1 MEAGFDL
8 KAEIEQAL
16 SGGAFLGL
24 KPGGTENDLYA
35 LFGPPERVV
44 VKKGNKTV
52 EYVTVECVFE
62 NRRLHQVTVKIM
74 DEGQAEAIRELLEK
88 HGSET
93 ADELPPYFR
102 CVRLLPGEQART
114 EILVTMPCTGE
125 GVIAVAVVFPAVC
138 TRTVEL
144 ELPDDVYAQLIA
156 LSNSTRQTVGSLCA
170 GMIRAE
176 LSKEE
181 KDKH

>member
-24 KPGGTENDLYA
+24 KPGGAEDDLYA

-44 VKKGNKTV
+44 VKKGNKTIEYATA
-52 EYVTVECVFE
+52 EYVFE
-62 NRRLHQVTVKIM
+62 DHRLHQVTVKIT
-74 DEGQAEAIRELLEK
+74 DEGQAVAIRELLDK
-88 HGSET
+88 YGSKT

-102 CVRLLPGEQART
+102 CVRLSPGAQARA
-114 EILVTMPCTGE
+114 EVLVTMPCAGE
-125 GVIAVAVVFPAVC
+125 GIIAVAVVFPAVC

-144 ELPDDVYAQLIA
+144 ELPADVYAQLVV
-156 LSNSTRQTVGSLCA
+156 LSNTTRRTVGSLCA
-170 GMIRAE
+170 GMIQAE

>member
-24 KPGGTENDLYA
+24 KPGGTEDDLDA

-44 VKKGNKTV
+44 VKKGNKTI
-52 EYVTVECVFE
+52 EHPTAEFVFE
-62 NRRLHQVTVKIM
+62 NHKLHQVTVKIT
-74 DEGQAEAIRELLEK
+74 DEGQTVAIRELLDK
-88 HGSET
+88 YGSET

-102 CVRLLPGEQART
+102 CVRLSPGVQARA
-114 EILVTMPCTGE
+114 EVLVTMPCTGV
-125 GVIAVAVVFPAVC
+125 GIIAVAVVFPAVC

-144 ELPDDVYAQLIA
+144 ELPADVYAQLVA
-156 LSNSTRQTVGSLCA
+156 LSNTTRRTVGSLCA
-170 GMIRAE
+170 GMIQAE

>member
-1 MEAGFDL
+1 MVAGFDL

-24 KPGGTENDLYA
+24 VPGSTEDDLDV
-35 LFGPPERVV
+35 LFGQPERVV
-44 VKKGNKTV
+44 VKKGNKTIEFPAV
-52 EYVTVECVFE
+52 EFVFE
-62 NRRLHQVTVKIM
+62 NHRLHQITVKIT
-74 DEGQAEAIRELLEK
+74 DEGQAVAIRELLGK
-88 HGSET
+88 YGSET

-102 CVRLLPGEQART
+102 CVRLSAGEQARA
-114 EILVTMPCTGE
+114 EVLVTMPCKG
-125 GVIAVAVVFPAVC
+125 GGIIAVAVVFPAVC

-144 ELPDDVYAQLIA
+144 ELPADVYAQLVA
-156 LSNSTRQTVGSLCA
+156 LSNATRRTVGSLCA
-170 GMIRAE
+170 GMIQAG